1 MSGIE
6 DTTSDQQAAAPPTT
20 PPRRIS
26 VVGLG
31 VMGSPIARH
40 LAQAGHTL
48 TLYNRSPDKI
58 AAWREKNPE
67 LQVITA
73 RSPGQAAVGAD
84 VVITCVGNDDDL
96 ADVVLGPQGLLRSMR
111 PGALFIDHT
120 TASARIARQIAV
132 EARDREVHC
141 VDAPMTGAQ
150 PGAEAGT
157 LTLMCGGKPA
167 AVEEARPVMSAYA
180 RRIVH
185 VGKPGTGQVT
195 KMINQ
200 ICMTGVLAG
209 LSEALRLAQAEHLD
223 LDRVLE
229 AISGGAAQSWQMDN
243 HWTSMARDEFD
254 FGLTVD
260 LMRKDLGLALD
271 EGRGLGLSLP
281 ITALID
287 QFYADLQAMGAGR
300 QDITALVRRLPRRGV
315 QKG

>member
-1 MSGIE
+1 MTGLE
-6 DTTSDQQAAAPPTT
+6 DSHPLSSHAET
-20 PPRRIS
+20 PRRIS
-26 VVGLG
+26 MIGLG
-31 VMGSPIARH
+31 VMGGPIARH
-40 LAQAGHTL
+40 LAHAGHDL
-48 TLYNRSPDKI
+48 TLYNRSP
-58 AAWREKNPE
+58 ARVEAWRAANPDCH
-67 LQVITA
+67 VSTA
-73 RSPGQAAVGAD
+73 RGPAEAAENAE

-96 ADVVLGPQGLLRSMR
+96 ADVVLGPAGVMRSAPRGMLL
-111 PGALFIDHT
+111 IDHT

-132 EARDREVHC
+132 EGRDHEVHC

-150 PGAEAGT
+150 PGAEKGT

-167 AVEEARPVMSAYA
+167 AVELARPIMSAYA

-185 VGKPGTGQVT
+185 VGKAGTGQVT

-200 ICMTGVLAG
+200 ISMAGILAS

-229 AISGGAAQSWQMDN
+229 AISGGASQSWQMDN
-243 HWTSMARDEFD
+243 RWATMADDKFD
-254 FGLTVD
+254 FGFAID

-271 EGRGLGLSLP
+271 EGRGLGLSFP
-281 ITALID
+281 VAALVD

-315 QKG
+315 PKG

>member
-1 MSGIE
+1 M
-6 DTTSDQQAAAPPTT
+6 TAPEHN
-20 PPRRIS
+20 PPRRVSLI
-26 VVGLG
+26 GLG
-31 VMGSPIARH
+31 VMGGPIARH
-40 LAQAGHTL
+40 LAHAGHDL
-48 TLYNRSPDKI
+48 TLYNRSPARVQAWLAHNPDCAVTVAQGPAE
-58 AAWREKNPE
+58 AA
-67 LQVITA
+67 
-73 RSPGQAAVGAD
+73 SGAD

-96 ADVVLGPQGLLRSMR
+96 ADVVLGPQGVMQAMARGSLL
-111 PGALFIDHT
+111 IDHT

-132 EARDREVHC
+132 EGRDHEVHC

-167 AVEEARPVMSAYA
+167 AVELARPVMAAYA

-185 VGKPGTGQVT
+185 VGKAGTGQVT

-200 ICMTGVLAG
+200 VCMAGVLASLG
-209 LSEALRLAQAEHLD
+209 EALRLAQAEHLD
-223 LDRVLE
+223 LNRVYE
-229 AISGGAAQSWQMDN
+229 AISGGAAQSWQMDA
-243 HWTSMARDEFD
+243 HWDTMARDEFD
-254 FGLTVD
+254 FGLTID

-271 EGRGLGLSLP
+271 EGRGLGLSFP
-281 ITALID
+281 VAALVD